1 MILALALA
9 AAAPA
14 ALGQGGRPTYTGV
27 EASTDAVTPPAP
39 GATTWT
45 VQACPTCKRVT
56 LKVDANSTYYV
67 GKDQVSLDVLRRY
80 AAKGPAQ
87 IGIFYENESLRLLR
101 VVLSTQLDAAD
112 RSSASAPGKR

>member
-1 MILALALA
+1 
-9 AAAPA
+9 
-14 ALGQGGRPTYTGV
+14 
-27 EASTDAVTPPAP
+27 
-39 GATTWT
+39 
-45 VQACPTCKRVT
+45 VT